1 MSLSIQNIRSGGGFL
16 YPEFLFV
23 CFVCTE
29 LYSILRKM
37 QQSSASF
44 TEVLADRRTV
54 PLSKCQMC
62 LFGFVFLVNNYREE
76 ATYFLLFASP
86 PHGSVWKPD
95 VLPRTEDN
103 AGLELPT

>member
-1 MSLSIQNIRSGGGFL
+1 MVAGSCILNSYLFA
-16 YPEFLFV
+16 LFV
-23 CFVCTE
+23 LNC
-29 LYSILRKM
+29 ILRKM

-54 PLSKCQMC
+54 SLSKCQLC

-76 ATYFLLFASP
+76 ATYFLLFAFP
-86 PHGSVWKPD
+86 APNGSVWKPD
-95 VLPRTEDN
+95 VLLRAEDN